1 MAKKLIAPRRRRRTA
16 GLDYEALHRL
26 HLEAYSRM
34 ISGAYD
40 KAIYEAVAVAVTIH
54 GVKPPEGEIFTF
66 DKHPAAKKRIE
77 GVMAGLQKR
86 MQGIIEQGVRAEWT
100 LANNKTDALVKR
112 VYGKSLETMPEE
124 RKRLLL
130 SNNEDAREA
139 FVKRKEQGLGLSDKV
154 WRYTDQFKTEIEL
167 GLDVGIR
174 AGKSADELSRSL
186 RGFLREPNKL
196 FRRVRD
202 EYGQLRLSARAKAYH
217 PGQGVYR
224 SSYKNALRLAATET
238 NIAYRTADHERQQA
252 LDFVVGVEV
261 HLSGNHTLNGKP
273 FKCMCDD
280 LVGKYPKDFK
290 FTGWHPNCRCYT
302 TPILKTPEE
311 MAADTQ
317 KLLRGEP
324 TDGRSVNA
332 VGDVPDGFK
341 TWLAE
346 NKGRI
351 DGSAS
356 LPYFIRDNR
365 QWVDNTAPSG
375 QVNTSEEKRQIIL
388 ERAKARHGARTDEQI
403 NAIRER
409 WEIRRNVMGN
419 SEALEGL
426 VDRYKGD
433 APALASLS
441 AKTLDEIKAGTLKG
455 DDIKARLD
463 LIDRK
468 RKAKEAWDAGR
479 EVRNMAD
486 IFSNPKA
493 DVNQYGIEAVREA
506 YAEASAQIKKWDTIP
521 SLSKRAATINKD
533 LESIRYNKGNKAWQI
548 VSDAYER
555 HLDNTFDKIDIEEA
569 LSDAAY
575 AIGYAKT
582 ATDKTIKKLSREL
595 DQIIDKPW
603 AKSVIVEQKISEL
616 TAAVDRAVY
625 VDRATP
631 NNGSFTP
638 LSDEEAMSIISQ
650 FSKVGKKTADNALRS
665 TTQKRWQELTDKQRR
680 VVTKYTE
687 TFSYLNERLRG
698 VRYLGDRPQS
708 EFQEDLPILTD
719 ILANTRTTSPMVVRR
734 GVKNYLDK
742 SLGKHIS
749 ELKPGDEIVDYGF
762 LSTSTTPHGGFEDD
776 YTFVIAVPA
785 GAQGIYAE
793 PFSHYTDSGK
803 FSYKGE
809 VWNGSSVEELR
820 DEMEWIGQRGSRMRV
835 ISVVGNTIHLILTS
849 QGAHL

>member
-1 MAKKLIAPRRRRRTA
+1 MPRQRTS
-16 GLDYEALHRL
+16 GLDFEALHRL
-26 HLEAYSRM
+26 HMQNYERL
-34 ISGAYD
+34 ITKAYD
-40 KAIYEAVAVAVTIH
+40 RAIYEAVAIAITLPK
-54 GVKPPEGEIFTF
+54 GKPSEELFSF
-66 DKHPAAKKRIE
+66 DKHPASKKRVE
-77 GVMAGLQKR
+77 AMMSGLQGR
-86 MQGIIEQGVRAEWT
+86 MQGIIEQGMRAEWT

-112 VYGKSLETMPEE
+112 VFGKKLNDEAKH
-124 RKRLLL
+124 RLL

-139 FVKRKEQGLGLSDKV
+139 FIQRKEKGLGLSDRV
-154 WRYTDQFKTEIEL
+154 WRYTEQFKSEIEM
-167 GLDVGIR
+167 GLDIGIR
-174 AGKSADELSRSL
+174 GGKSADELSRAL

-202 EYGQLRLSARAKAYH
+202 EHGQLKLSARAKAYH

-224 SSYKNALRLAATET
+224 SSYKNALRLAVTET

-252 LDFVVGVEV
+252 LDFVVGIEV

-332 VGDVPDGFK
+332 VGDVPEGFK
-341 TWLAE
+341 AWLSE

-351 DGSAS
+351 DGGAS

-365 QWVDNTAPSG
+365 PWVDGTAHSA
-375 QVNTSEEKRQIIL
+375 QVNSSEAKRQAIL
-388 ERAKARHGARTDEQI
+388 ERAKARHDERTDDQI
-403 NAIRER
+403 KAIRER
-409 WEIRRNVMGN
+409 WEIRRNVMSN
-419 SEALEGL
+419 ADRLDRL
-426 VDRYKGD
+426 VDRYRDD
-433 APALASLS
+433 APTIAQLS
-441 AKTLDEIKAGTLKG
+441 AKTLEEIKTGTLKG
-455 DDIKARLD
+455 DDMKARLD

-468 RKAKEAWDAGR
+468 RKVKEAWDAGR

-486 IFSNPKA
+486 IFSDPKS
-493 DVNQYGIEAVREA
+493 DVAQYGIEAVREA
-506 YAEASAQIKKWDTIP
+506 YAEASAQIKKWDEIP
-521 SLSKRAATINKD
+521 LSKRAVIINKD
-533 LESIRYNKGNKAWQI
+533 LENMRYNKANKAWQI

-555 HLDNTFDKIDIEEA
+555 HLDDTIDKLDIEET

-582 ATDKTIKKLSREL
+582 STDKKIKKLSREL
-595 DQIIDKPW
+595 EQIIDKPW
-603 AKSVIVEQKISEL
+603 AKSPIVEKKIYEL
-616 TAAVDRAVY
+616 AEAVDHDVY
-625 VDRATP
+625 VDRSITSD
-631 NNGSFTP
+631 NGRITP

-650 FSKVGKKTADNALRS
+650 FSRVNKKTADNALRP
-665 TTQKRWQELTDKQRR
+665 TTERRWQELTDKQRR

-687 TFSYLNERLRG
+687 TFNYLNERLRG
-698 VRYLGDRPQS
+698 IRYLGDRPQS
-708 EFQEDLPILTD
+708 EYSEDLPILTD
-719 ILANTRTTSPMVVRR
+719 VLANTRTTAPMVVRR
-734 GVKNYLDK
+734 GVNDYLDK
-742 SLGKHIS
+742 SLGKYIS

-762 LSTSTTPHGGFEDD
+762 LSTSTTPRGGFKAG
-776 YTFVIAVPA
+776 YVFIIAVPA

-793 PFSHYTDSGK
+793 PFSHYTDSGR
-803 FSYKGE
+803 FSYNSE

-820 DEMEWIGQRGSRMRV
+820 DEMEWLGQRGSRMRV
-835 ISVVGNTIHLILTS
+835 ISVVGNTIHLKIIS